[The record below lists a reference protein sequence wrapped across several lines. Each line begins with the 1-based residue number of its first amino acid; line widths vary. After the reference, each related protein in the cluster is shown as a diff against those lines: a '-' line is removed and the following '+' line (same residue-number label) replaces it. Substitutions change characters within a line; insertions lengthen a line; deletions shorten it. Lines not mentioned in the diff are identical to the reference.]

1 MRKSIKKNLE
11 TLSKEQLI
19 YIIDQLHSLYFG
31 VGEICL
37 HVSKWDMDP
46 QEAISDIRELCN
58 DIQYDTKFRD
68 EHFGDYINMKL
79 GKITS
84 GELRKIVLGID
95 KDKSND

>member
-1 MRKSIKKNLE
+1 MRESIKKNLE

-19 YIIDQLHSLYFG
+19 YMIDQLYHLYFG

-37 HVSKWDMDP
+37 HVSKCDMDS

-58 DIQYDTKFRD
+58 NTQYDTKFRD

-79 GKITS
+79 VKIIPA
-84 GELRKIVLGID
+84 EYRKIVLEID
-95 KDKSND
+95 KDKNDD